1 MDGNGRF
8 LRGLST
14 PRASRRASRA
24 LAVVLLALTAVA
36 VGGSWEMAKETGV
49 VAASSRLA
57 IAYQEARYLATA
69 MDSVVHEYA
78 IEPDQQDRVL
88 FRNTSEQLVVLLASL
103 QADQDHRGEVTTTL
117 DLTWRSIALAYQLF
131 SLVDAGDDPGTHHLH
146 RYVLDPLMDQITGAL
161 TSREKDQERVL
172 GAHLGESREDARL
185 VQLGTPLVFAVGL
198 LLLAVFAL
206 VTRNYRRTVE
216 AQALHDVL
224 TELPN
229 RALFHDRA
237 NQALR
242 AAERTG
248 RQPEVL
254 VLDLDGFKDVND
266 TFGHEYGDRLLV
278 AVAKRV
284 ASMVRAQD
292 TVARFGGDEFGVLL
306 VDADADSGE
315 QTAQRIIAALNM
327 PFVVDDVTL
336 DLEVSIG
343 IARAE
348 PGQDVLSLIR
358 HADTAMYAAKEQR
371 LGYAHHDAS
380 HDRDPVDRLTLLGRL
395 RRALDANEIVLHY
408 QPKIAVDTGQMIGVE
423 ALARWQDPVRGLL
436 PPSEFIPVLENTHL
450 IHRFTAD
457 VIGQALSHSRTW
469 LDRGVRLPVAVNIST
484 RCLLD
489 PHFPDM
495 LARTLHTTGVPG
507 DLLRVEIT
515 ETTIMTDPART
526 TDVLSRVRGLGVK
539 ASVDDFGTGYSSMAY
554 LKNLPVDELKVDR
567 SFVGDMTRNESNT
580 VLVQSAIDLGHNL
593 GLTVVAEGVEDA
605 RTLDAVERLGCDVA
619 QGFYFAAPMTADQL
633 AEWTPPSTHGGRLAS
648 GEPNVALPPPSPQSR
663 H

>member
-1 MDGNGRF
+1 MDANGRF

-14 PRASRRASRA
+14 PRASRRAGRG

-69 MDSVVHEYA
+69 MDSMVQEYA
-78 IEPDQQDRVL
+78 VEPDQQDRVL
-88 FRNTSEQLVVLLASL
+88 FRHTSNQLVALLKSV
-103 QADQDHRGEVTTTL
+103 QAERDHPDEVTTTL
-117 DLTWRSIALAYQLF
+117 DQARSATALAYQLF
-131 SLVDAGDDPGTHHLH
+131 ASVDSGDTAAALRQH
-146 RYVLDPLMDQITGAL
+146 RQVVDPLMEQITEAL
-161 TSREKDQERVL
+161 TSIEKDQERVL
-172 GAHLGESREDARL
+172 AAHLSESREDARL

-216 AQALHDVL
+216 AQALHDAL

-248 RQPEVL
+248 SQPVVL

-284 ASMVRAQD
+284 SSVVRAQD
-292 TVARFGGDEFGVLL
+292 TVARFGGDEFGVL
-306 VDADADSGE
+306 VDAEADSGE
-315 QTAQRIIAALNM
+315 HTAQRIIAALNT
-327 PFVVDDVTL
+327 PFVIDDVTL

-358 HADTAMYAAKEQR
+358 HADTAMYAAKAQR
-371 LGYAHHDAS
+371 LGYARHDAS

-423 ALARWQDPVRGLL
+423 ALARWQDPARGLL

-469 LDRGVRLPVAVNIST
+469 LDRGVRIPVAVNVST

-495 LARTLHTTGVPG
+495 LARTLHTTGVSG
-507 DLLRVEIT
+507 DLLCVEIT

-526 TDVLSRVRGLGVK
+526 ADVLRRIRGLGVK

-593 GLTVVAEGVEDA
+593 GLAVVAEGVEDA
-605 RTLDAVERLGCDVA
+605 RTLDAVQRLGCDVV
-619 QGFYFAAPMTADQL
+619 QGFYFAPPLTADQL
-633 AEWTPPSTHGGRLAS
+633 AEWTPPAGRVGRLVP
-648 GEPNVALPPPSPQSR
+648 GEPSAAKPA
-663 H
+663 